1 MRFAKKAGSN
11 PTFDKLAYP
20 QGRLEI
26 DQLGTSNV
34 APLVVG
40 GQLNPV
46 LAEHGILVIIDTHGR
61 TSHLSAGDVAA
72 LSLYLRSL
80 QK

>member
-1 MRFAKKAGSN
+1 M
-11 PTFDKLAYP
+11 
-20 QGRLEI
+20 EI
-26 DQLGTSNV
+26 DQLGTRNV

-40 GQLNPV
+40 GQLNPL
-46 LAEHGILVIIDTHGR
+46 LAARGIRVIPDTHGR
-61 TSHLSAGDVAA
+61 TSQLSASDVDA